1 MRMNELIKIILAI
14 PNNLCVSF
22 KFGMT
27 FTFFFVFTL
36 LQIGINPDKPS
47 SIAKGPDLKL
57 TNWFQGIVET
67 VLMIVV
73 SLQG

>member
-1 MRMNELIKIILAI
+1 MRMNGLIKIILAI
-14 PNNLCVSF
+14 PNKLCVSF

-27 FTFFFVFTL
+27 FSFFVFTL
-36 LQIGINPDKPS
+36 LRIGINPDKPS

-57 TNWFQGIVET
+57 RNWFQGIVEI
-67 VLMIVV
+67 VLMILV